1 MLSFAE
7 YAQFFVG
14 LLAIVD
20 PLGAIPIFLILTAR
34 QTAVTKRATI
44 RLTVLSVFGVL
55 IVSLFLG
62 ELILSV
68 LGISINAFRCAGGLV
83 LLLMALSMLQSDLTA
98 SEEVSAMHADDT
110 IALVPLTIPLLAGPG
125 AISTVIVY
133 AHQSQ
138 EWTHFFLIFAAIV
151 SVCFC
156 LWLTLVA
163 MPWLSKHLTDKSI
176 AMSTR
181 IMGLLLAAIAIEFIA
196 GGLKG
201 LFPSLGLS

>member
-7 YAQFFVG
+7 YSQFFVG

-20 PLGAIPIFLILTAR
+20 PLGAIPVFLILTAR
-34 QTAVTKRATI
+34 QSAKTKRATI
-44 RLTVLSVFGVL
+44 RLTVVSVFSVL
-55 IVSLFLG
+55 LVSLLLG
-62 ELILSV
+62 EWILGI
-68 LGISINAFRCAGGLV
+68 LGISINAFRCAGGLI
-83 LLLMALSMLQSDLTA
+83 LLLMALAMLQSTLTKPGEVH
-98 SEEVSAMHADDT
+98 SLEEDETV
-110 IALVPLTIPLLAGPG
+110 ALVPLTIPLLAGPG

-133 AHQSQ
+133 AHQSH
-138 EWTHFFLIFAAIV
+138 EWSHFILIFAAIA
-151 SVCFC
+151 SVCVC

-163 MPWLSKHLTDKSI
+163 MPWLSKHITSKSI

-201 LFPSLGLS
+201 LFPSLAV

>member
-1 MLSFAE
+1 MLAFTE

-20 PLGAIPIFLILTAR
+20 PLGAIPVFLILTAR

-62 ELILSV
+62 EWILSM

-83 LLLMALSMLQSDLTA
+83 LLLMALSMLQSDLTS
-98 SEEVSAMHADDT
+98 SEEMSAHEDDT

-133 AHQSQ
+133 AHQSK
-138 EWTHFFLIFAAIV
+138 EWSHFFLIFAAIA
-151 SVCFC
+151 SVCVC

-163 MPWLSKHLTDKSI
+163 MPWLSKRLTSKSI

-201 LFPSLGLS
+201 LFPSLAL

>member
-7 YAQFFVG
+7 YSQFFVG

-20 PLGAIPIFLILTAR
+20 PLGAIPVFLILTAR
-34 QTAVTKRATI
+34 QSPKIKRATI
-44 RLTVLSVFGVL
+44 RLTVLSVFSVL
-55 IVSLFLG
+55 LVSMVLG
-62 ELILSV
+62 EIILNV

-83 LLLMALSMLQSDLTA
+83 LLLMSLSMLQSHLMKPNEVNEL
-98 SEEVSAMHADDT
+98 EEDETV
-110 IALVPLTIPLLAGPG
+110 ALVPLTIPLLAGPG

-133 AHQSQ
+133 AHQSN
-138 EWTHFFLIFAAIV
+138 EWTHWVLIFAAIT

-156 LWLTLVA
+156 LWLTLIA
-163 MPWLSKHLTDKSI
+163 MPWLSKHITAKSI

-201 LFPSLGLS
+201 LFPSLAV

>member
-7 YAQFFVG
+7 YSQFFVG

-20 PLGAIPIFLILTAR
+20 PLGAIPVFLILTAR
-34 QTAVTKRATI
+34 QSPKVKRATI
-44 RLTVLSVFGVL
+44 RLTVLSVFSVL
-55 IVSLFLG
+55 LVSMVLG
-62 ELILSV
+62 EAILNV

-83 LLLMALSMLQSDLTA
+83 LLLMSLAMLQSHSLKP
-98 SEEVSAMHADDT
+98 SEVNELEEDET

-133 AHQSQ
+133 AHQSS
-138 EWTHFFLIFAAIV
+138 EWTHSILIFAAIA

-163 MPWLSKHLTDKSI
+163 MPWLATHITQKSI

-181 IMGLLLAAIAIEFIA
+181 IMGLLLAAIAVEFIA

-201 LFPSLGLS
+201 LFPSLAS

>member
-7 YAQFFVG
+7 YSQFFVG

-34 QTAVTKRATI
+34 QSPKVKRATI
-44 RLTVLSVFGVL
+44 RLTVLSVFSVL
-55 IVSLFLG
+55 IVSLVLG
-62 ELILSV
+62 EWILSV
-68 LGISINAFRCAGGLV
+68 LGISINAFRCAGGLI
-83 LLLMALSMLQSDLTA
+83 LLLMALSMLQSNLTKPGEVH
-98 SEEVSAMHADDT
+98 SLEEDETV
-110 IALVPLTIPLLAGPG
+110 ALVPLTIPLLAGPG

-133 AHQSQ
+133 AHQSSD
-138 EWTHFFLIFAAIV
+138 WSHIVLIFAAIA
-151 SVCFC
+151 SVCVC
-156 LWLTLVA
+156 LWLTLIA
-163 MPWLSKHLTDKSI
+163 MPWLAKHITAKSI

-201 LFPSLGLS
+201 LFPAFAI

>member
-7 YAQFFVG
+7 YSQFFVG

-20 PLGAIPIFLILTAR
+20 PLGAIPVFLILTAR
-34 QTAVTKRATI
+34 QSPKVKRATI
-44 RLTVLSVFGVL
+44 RLTVLSVFSVL
-55 IVSLFLG
+55 LVSMVLG
-62 ELILSV
+62 EAILNM

-83 LLLMALSMLQSDLTA
+83 LLLMSLAMLQSHSIKPNEVNEL
-98 SEEVSAMHADDT
+98 EEDET

-133 AHQSQ
+133 AHQSS
-138 EWTHFFLIFAAIV
+138 EWTHSILIFAAIA

-156 LWLTLVA
+156 LWLTLIA
-163 MPWLSKHLTDKSI
+163 MPWLAKHITQKSI

-181 IMGLLLAAIAIEFIA
+181 IMGLLLASIAVEFIA

-201 LFPSLGLS
+201 LFPSLAG

>member
-7 YAQFFVG
+7 YSQFFVG

-20 PLGAIPIFLILTAR
+20 PLGAIPVFLILTAR
-34 QTAVTKRATI
+34 QTPKTKRATI
-44 RLTVLSVFGVL
+44 RLTVLSVFSVL
-55 IVSLFLG
+55 LVSLVLG
-62 ELILSV
+62 EWILSV
-68 LGISINAFRCAGGLV
+68 LGISINAFRCAGGLI
-83 LLLMALSMLQSDLTA
+83 LLLMALAMLQSNLTKP
-98 SEEVSAMHADDT
+98 SEVDSLEEDET

-133 AHQSQ
+133 AHQSH
-138 EWTHFFLIFAAIV
+138 EWTHWVLIFAAIA

-156 LWLTLVA
+156 LFLTLVA
-163 MPWLSKHLTDKSI
+163 MPWLSKHITTKSI

-201 LFPSLGLS
+201 LFPSLAV

>member
-7 YAQFFVG
+7 YSQFFIG

-20 PLGAIPIFLILTAR
+20 PLGAIPVFLVLTAR
-34 QTAVTKRATI
+34 QTAKTKRATI
-44 RLTVLSVFGVL
+44 RLTVLSVFSVL
-55 IVSLFLG
+55 IASLLLG
-62 ELILSV
+62 EWILSV

-83 LLLMALSMLQSDLTA
+83 LLLMALSMLQSNLTKPGDVH
-98 SEEVSAMHADDT
+98 SLDEDETV
-110 IALVPLTIPLLAGPG
+110 ALVPLTIPLLAGPG

-133 AHQSQ
+133 AHQSH
-138 EWTHFFLIFAAIV
+138 ELSHFVLIFAAIA
-151 SVCFC
+151 SVCVC

-163 MPWLSKHLTDKSI
+163 MPWLSKHITAKSI

-201 LFPSLGLS
+201 LFPAMTG